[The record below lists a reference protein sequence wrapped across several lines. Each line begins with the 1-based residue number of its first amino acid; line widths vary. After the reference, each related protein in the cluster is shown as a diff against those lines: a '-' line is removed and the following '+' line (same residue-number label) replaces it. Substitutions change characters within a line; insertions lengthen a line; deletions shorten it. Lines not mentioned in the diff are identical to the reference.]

1 MYMSGILPRIGV
13 MTRATGEKNMAK
25 RSLTM
30 TVVFWLLV
38 AVGGVH
44 AAGDA
49 EAGKAKSAVC
59 MACHGADGNSINP
72 EWPSLAGQVPEYLVK
87 QLQDFKSGARKN
99 ALMVGMVAP
108 LSEQD
113 MEDLAAYYASQTL
126 KVSAPA
132 DRKRAQ
138 EGQRLYRG
146 GNAKTLVSA
155 CMSCHGPSGR
165 GIPPRFPRVSGQH
178 AVYSES
184 QLLAFKAGKRSND
197 NETMTR
203 IAFRMSESE
212 IKAVAHYMSGLK

>member
-1 MYMSGILPRIGV
+1 
-13 MTRATGEKNMAK
+13 MAK
-25 RSLTM
+25 RSLTLA
-30 TVVFWLLV
+30 VVFWLLTG
-38 AVGGVH
+38 VGGVY
-44 AAGDA
+44 AAGDI
-49 EAGKAKSAVC
+49 EAGKAKSAAC
-59 MACHGADGNSINP
+59 LACHGADGNSINP
-72 EWPSLAGQVPEYLVK
+72 EWPSLAGQMQEYLVK

-99 ALMVGMVAP
+99 AIMAGMVAP
-108 LSEQD
+108 LSQQD
-113 MEDLAAYYASQTL
+113 MEDLAVYFASQAL
-126 KVSAPA
+126 KVSASA
-132 DRKRAQ
+132 DREKAQ

-197 NETMTR
+197 NEIMTR

>member
-13 MTRATGEKNMAK
+13 MTRATGERNMAK
-25 RSLTM
+25 RSVTIV
-30 TVVFWLLV
+30 VVFWLLV

-49 EAGKAKSAVC
+49 KAGKAKSQNC
-59 MACHGADGNSINP
+59 GACHGADGNSFNP

-87 QLQDFKSGARKN
+87 QLQDFKSGARQN
-99 ALMVGMVAP
+99 VVMAGMVAP

-113 MEDLAAYYASQTL
+113 MEDLAAYYASQIL

-132 DRKRAQ
+132 DRDRAQ

-146 GNAKTLVSA
+146 GNAKMLVSA

-184 QLLAFKAGKRSND
+184 QLLAFKTGKRSND

>member
-1 MYMSGILPRIGV
+1 
-13 MTRATGEKNMAK
+13 MAK

-59 MACHGADGNSINP
+59 IACHGADGNSINP

>member
-1 MYMSGILPRIGV
+1 
-13 MTRATGEKNMAK
+13 MAK
-25 RSLTM
+25 RSLTVA
-30 TVVFWLLV
+30 VVFWLLV
-38 AVGGVH
+38 GVGGVY

-49 EAGKAKSAVC
+49 EAGKAKSAAC
-59 MACHGADGNSINP
+59 LACHGADGNSINP

-87 QLQDFKSGARKN
+87 QLQDFKSGARQN
-99 ALMVGMVAP
+99 AVMTGMVAP
-108 LSEQD
+108 LSAQD

-126 KVSAPA
+126 KVSVPT
-132 DRKRAQ
+132 DIQEAQ
-138 EGQRLYRG
+138 KGQRLYRG
-146 GNAKTLVSA
+146 GNAKMLVSA
-155 CMSCHGPSGR
+155 CMGCHGPSGQ

-197 NETMTR
+197 NEVMTR

>member
-1 MYMSGILPRIGV
+1 
-13 MTRATGEKNMAK
+13 MAK

-87 QLQDFKSGARKN
+87 QLQDFKSGAREN

-146 GNAKTLVSA
+146 GNAKTLVSS
-155 CMSCHGPSGR
+155 CMSCHGPSGQ

>member
-1 MYMSGILPRIGV
+1 
-13 MTRATGEKNMAK
+13 MAK
-25 RSLTM
+25 TSVTM
-30 TVVFWLLV
+30 VVVFWLL
-38 AVGGVH
+38 AGVGGVH

-59 MACHGADGNSINP
+59 LACHGADGNSINP

-87 QLQDFKSGARKN
+87 QLQDFKSGARQN
-99 ALMVGMVAP
+99 AVMAGMAAP

-113 MEDLAAYYASQTL
+113 MQDLAAYYANQTL
-126 KVSAPA
+126 KVGAPT
-132 DRKRAQ
+132 DIEKAQ
-138 EGQRLYRG
+138 KGQRLYRG
-146 GNAKTLVSA
+146 GNAKMLVSA
-155 CMSCHGPSGR
+155 CMSCHGPSGQ
-165 GIPPRFPRVSGQH
+165 GIPPQFPRVSGQH

-197 NETMTR
+197 NEVMTR

>member
-1 MYMSGILPRIGV
+1 
-13 MTRATGEKNMAK
+13 MAK
-25 RSLTM
+25 RSLIIA
-30 TVVFWLLV
+30 VVFGLLV
-38 AVGGVH
+38 GTGGVH

-49 EAGKAKSAVC
+49 EAGKAKSSTC
-59 MACHGADGNSINP
+59 LACHGADGNSINP

-99 ALMVGMVAP
+99 AVMTGMVAP

-113 MEDLAAYYASQTL
+113 MEDLAAYFASQTL

-132 DRKRAQ
+132 DIEKAQ

-146 GNAKTLVSA
+146 GNAKMLVSA
-155 CMSCHGPSGR
+155 CMSCHGPSGK

-178 AVYSES
+178 AVYSEN

-197 NETMTR
+197 NEVMTR

-212 IKAVAHYMSGLK
+212 IKAVAHYISGLK

>member
-1 MYMSGILPRIGV
+1 MGGILPRIGV
-13 MTRATGEKNMAK
+13 MARAPGEKNMAK
-25 RSLTM
+25 RSLTLA
-30 TVVFWLLV
+30 VVFWLLTG
-38 AVGGVH
+38 VGGVY
-44 AAGDA
+44 AAGDI
-49 EAGKAKSAVC
+49 EAGKAKSAAC
-59 MACHGADGNSINP
+59 LACHGADGNSINP
-72 EWPSLAGQVPEYLVK
+72 EWPSLAGQMQEYLVK

-99 ALMVGMVAP
+99 AIMAGMVAP
-108 LSEQD
+108 LSQQD
-113 MEDLAAYYASQTL
+113 MEDLAVYFASQAL
-126 KVSAPA
+126 KVSASA
-132 DRKRAQ
+132 DREKAQ
-138 EGQRLYRG
+138 VGQRLYRG

-197 NETMTR
+197 NEIMTR